1 MRAVRVR
8 FLTLAV
14 AGGALAM
21 AHAAHAQLPDEVRAA
36 GITAAQWTVVHVQV
50 QRYAADKHVSERA
63 LSAVCAKM
71 GIELVRGRHFDLDQM
86 ISLISG
92 QADKLNALTESLTL
106 QTQQGNPAAAGLLKQ
121 AQDAIDAGDL
131 DHAELLLD
139 QATTAAATAV
149 ESGQRQQAKI
159 TATKGQ
165 LKAIEFDYLAA
176 AADYAQAASQLP
188 ANDAHDRWSYVIHQG
203 EMLKERGTLFEEP
216 QPLQAAI
223 ALYRDTALP
232 LAPREADPRDW
243 AATENH
249 LGIALRTVGSRG
261 DLAATHDAIAAFR
274 AAAEAS
280 TRVGDSDESAIA
292 QNNLGNAL
300 LTVGKL
306 GDKGALHDAVAAYR
320 TALEV
325 WTRERDPALW
335 AQIQD
340 NLGVALDQ
348 IGEQEGSVPL
358 LHDAIATDRAALEV
372 QTRSGDPTHWART
385 QINLGDALE
394 ALGERGDDKALH
406 DAIAAYQQALEV
418 LNRDN
423 DPSEW
428 AMAEIDLGVALEKL
442 GELGQDQALFEA
454 IAAYRAALEV
464 VTRDRD
470 AVSWA
475 GTTSDLGEALE
486 RLGERGHVQA
496 LHDAVAAERSALEV
510 FTAQAYPLY
519 AKAASDIVVRAD
531 AALAKLKQ

>member
-8 FLTLAV
+8 ILTLAV

-36 GITAAQWTVVHVQV
+36 GITAAQWTVVQVQV

-63 LSAVCAKM
+63 LSAVCTKM

-92 QADKLNALTESLTL
+92 QADKLNALTQSLTL
-106 QTQQGNPAAAGLLKQ
+106 QTQEGNPAAAGLLKQ

-131 DHAELLLD
+131 DHAESLLD

-176 AADYAQAASQLP
+176 AADYAATGRTRRQLP

-223 ALYRDTALP
+223 ALCSPTTALP

-280 TRVGDSDESAIA
+280 TRVGDSDQSAIA

-306 GDKGALHDAVAAYR
+306 GDKGALHDAVAA
-320 TALEV
+320 
-325 WTRERDPALW
+325 
-335 AQIQD
+335 
-340 NLGVALDQ
+340 
-348 IGEQEGSVPL
+348 
-358 LHDAIATDRAALEV
+358 
-372 QTRSGDPTHWART
+372 
-385 QINLGDALE
+385 
-394 ALGERGDDKALH
+394 
-406 DAIAAYQQALEV
+406 
-418 LNRDN
+418 
-423 DPSEW
+423 
-428 AMAEIDLGVALEKL
+428 
-442 GELGQDQALFEA
+442 
-454 IAAYRAALEV
+454 
-464 VTRDRD
+464 
-470 AVSWA
+470 
-475 GTTSDLGEALE
+475 
-486 RLGERGHVQA
+486 
-496 LHDAVAAERSALEV
+496 
-510 FTAQAYPLY
+510 
-519 AKAASDIVVRAD
+519 
-531 AALAKLKQ
+531 